1 MATLTTHAPGTFSWI
16 ELATTD
22 QNAAKKFYGGLFG
35 WTFKDTD
42 MGPDGVY
49 TIFLNDG
56 RACAAL
62 YTQKKEQKDM
72 GMPPC
77 WSCYVTVANAD
88 ESAKKA
94 ASLGGKLLMEPF
106 DVMELGRMAIVQDPQ
121 GAVFCIWQAKT
132 HPGVAVLDEPNALCW
147 TELMTT
153 DPQAAE
159 KFYTGLLPW
168 TTKKMQAGPVDYTTY
183 HRPSDEKGAAGML
196 KTPAEMPNV
205 PPNWTPYIM
214 VTDAKATVD
223 KTNQLGGGVIVPAQ
237 TIPTVG
243 TFAVL
248 RDPQGAAFAIL
259 QPQM

>member
-16 ELATTD
+16 ELASTD
-22 QNAAKKFYGGLFG
+22 QDAAKKFYGALFG
-35 WTFKDTD
+35 WTFKETD
-42 MGPDGVY
+42 MGPEGKY

-77 WSCYVTVANAD
+77 WSCYVTVENAD

-94 ASLGGKLLMEPF
+94 ASLGGRLLMEPF
-106 DVMELGRMAIVQDPQ
+106 DVMDLGRMAIVQDPQ
-121 GAVFCIWQAKT
+121 GAIFCIWQAKT
-132 HPGVAVLDEPNALCW
+132 HPGVGVLDEPGALTW
-147 TELMTT
+147 TELMTS
-153 DPQAAE
+153 DPGAAE
-159 KFYTGLLPW
+159 KFYSGLFPW
-168 TTKKMQAGPVDYTTY
+168 KGEKMPGPMDYTVFK
-183 HRPSDEKGAAGML
+183 RGSDPKGAGGML

-205 PPNWTPYIM
+205 PPNWTPYIQ
-214 VTDAKATVD
+214 VTNAQATVD
-223 KTNQLGGGVIVPAQ
+223 KTNQLGGGVVVPPQ

-248 RDPQGAAFAIL
+248 RDPQGAVFAIL